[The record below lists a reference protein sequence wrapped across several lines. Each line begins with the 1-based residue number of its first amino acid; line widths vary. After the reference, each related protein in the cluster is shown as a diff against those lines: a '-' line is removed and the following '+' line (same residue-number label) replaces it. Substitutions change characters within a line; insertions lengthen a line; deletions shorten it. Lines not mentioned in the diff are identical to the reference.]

1 MIPLKRP
8 TVVFLAIAAMFFIA
22 AAVTFQVSRRNAEA
36 LSPRWSQSTAEE
48 ITAAVVSVGRR
59 VQRMQGAM
67 IQAAGDARSFLIANL
82 LDEHADRLDV
92 RLETFRLLE
101 EMAGRLDEDGHVL
114 RGTEVGI
121 QLFDAELR
129 RVAWAG
135 WPQRLDDLDHRFM
148 RGNNELL
155 YVRHAS
161 PYQLLTHITPIRFGD
176 RRLGTLLIDLPLEVN
191 YKVNNRF
198 LQSANL
204 VDDLPKHV
212 ASMVRF
218 DYYTATASLPEQ
230 IRALGNNPRAKAAL
244 PEPGADVPPESLL
257 VYAELP
263 AGITPLGRIAGDAAT
278 GLSGRVRVKS
288 VLRNSLFDV
297 VVQGRPLRY
306 FARSNH
312 DRMQIVAMLCL
323 LGALSILFIL
333 SLIHFPKRLAGPL
346 DAVKALYLVGFFA
359 LTRYMLLSVQPAV
372 FISVPKVFDPAVFAT
387 PMLGGVMRSAGD
399 LLITAIFFVT
409 ALYGVLKITRDA
421 AVRQR
426 KTDKRGAS
434 WMLVPKA
441 LVTTLI
447 LIGVFHL
454 AREFIGAVVVN
465 ANPHLLGETMRWW
478 ESHVVVLHLSTFLMI
493 AGIFLAG
500 VIVIWGV
507 HRFRGVRFA
516 NRSAML
522 ASVLILLISL
532 FLGWGSA
539 FICLMLLLFAALAP
553 RIVQREDLVST
564 VFVAFG
570 FVIIVSTATY
580 VFLNNEY
587 QELRKSFIQEKVAE
601 ITHPS
606 DNWKVF
612 ILEDVLEA
620 FSKDNTIRRTLTG
633 SPGPHLDRL
642 AFELWAGSSLSLLG
656 YTSAVY
662 VFDEADSVLSQFSVD
677 MPYRVRLAGHGER
690 METSSSQ
697 EWVVLDLTTNTPQGI
712 VRFYRGIVNIS
723 DYVARRDGH
732 RRRSIGKIVVDIP
745 FFFQNLTLAARTG
758 PRTPEV
764 LRNVQQGGISPRQEE
779 TEAILLARLH
789 RTRVMETS
797 SDVLPVGFVVGEGDI
812 AKATDLGWPI
822 LRTSGSSY
830 RFLLRETEAGSYLL
844 AGFRVPLLMQ
854 HLLRWSTILSLYF
867 FFAVAIIILIILLK
881 SITFLRAVLPTLTP
895 GRQVGFQ
902 QKLLGSFLLIALL
915 PAVFL
920 GVFAVQLIE
929 ERFVQEN
936 RKEALN
942 KVYSASKSLD
952 NLLVGELNYL
962 FDHTDVQKLLEGDAS
977 TRLNNN
983 SGRLFRVIPVSEAWG
998 REDADRTGVAALD
1011 STGVVELDRW
1021 RRMVETFTAERVFVH
1036 QENGTP
1042 YIGIFSH
1049 PLTLR
1054 IGDDIQTLVVYY
1066 ARELDGDVLAEIA
1079 DQVGAD
1085 VNIYDGGQLIASSR
1099 EGLLTGGF
1107 ISASMDAKSFVT
1119 VSLMEVSQSVTT
1131 ENAGAYRY
1139 EVAYLPTPSSRP
1151 DESAAIGLPLLFK
1164 PESFNVQ
1171 VQKATSVVLSVFA
1184 LLAAATLGLGLLLAR
1199 GIFEP
1204 LKGLL
1209 EGTQRIAQGDLTFR
1223 LPAMRHDEIGTVVAA
1238 FNEMTDKLAHS
1249 QTALEERRR
1258 YLEVILANIATGV
1271 ISTDANN
1278 RIVAVNESA
1287 ERILGI
1293 ESRDVVGLSADELA
1307 GKGVA
1312 EQFFSL
1318 VEKESDTGVR
1328 FVSSEVDIVTDG
1340 EKRTIKYVQTRLT
1353 GDDQYIGTVY
1363 VFEDLTELIRSKK
1376 LSAWVEMARQI
1387 AHEIKNPLTPI
1398 KLSTQ
1403 FMVKAHAENA
1413 KQFDKIFKEST
1424 DTIIRQVDVLRRIA
1438 SEFSSFGRSQELDV
1452 APHPVVA
1459 SVEEIIAPYRQN
1471 TEGVDI
1477 SFETVSQDYAAVLD
1491 REALRKICTNLVE
1504 NAMEA
1509 MPKGGELHVRC
1520 DEVSENGRSMVAI
1533 SFRDTGP
1540 GLSDDAK
1547 ERLFEPYFST
1557 KTTGTGLGLAICRRL
1572 SREMGGDVELVN
1584 LRNGTGVRATLYLR
1598 KV

>member
-1 MIPLKRP
+1 MMPLKQSRI
-8 TVVFLAIAAMFFIA
+8 VFLALTSILLIA
-22 AAVTFQVSRRNAEA
+22 AAVTFQISRRDAEA
-36 LSPRWSQSTAEE
+36 QRTRWTQGTAEE
-48 ITAAVVSVGRR
+48 ITAAVASVG
-59 VQRMQGAM
+59 QRIEQMQGATVR
-67 IQAAGDARSFLIANL
+67 AAGDAQAFIVANPL
-82 LDEHADRLDV
+82 GEPEDGLDTRLDA
-92 RLETFRLLE
+92 FRLLE
-101 EMAGRLDEDGHVL
+101 RLAEQLENDGHVL
-114 RGTEVGI
+114 PGTEVGI
-121 QLFDAELR
+121 QLFDVNMR

-135 WPQRLDDLDHRFM
+135 WPQRLDDLEYAFL
-148 RGNNELL
+148 RGDEELF
-155 YVRHAS
+155 YVRQMS
-161 PYQLLTHITPIRFGD
+161 PYQLLTHVTPIVVGE

-204 VDDLPKHV
+204 ADDLPEHL
-212 ASMVRF
+212 ASTVRF
-218 DYYTATASLPEQ
+218 DYYTATSSLPQ
-230 IRALGNNPRAKAAL
+230 QVQALRTNPRL
-244 PEPGADVPPESLL
+244 PERKADPGVDIPPESLL

-263 AGITPLGRIAGDAAT
+263 GSVSPLGRITGDET
-278 GLSGRVRVKS
+278 KGLSGRARVKS

-306 FARSNH
+306 FARNYQ
-312 DRMQIVAMLCL
+312 DRMQIIATLCL
-323 LGALSILFIL
+323 LSAMAILFVL
-333 SLIHFPKRLAGPL
+333 ALVHFPRRLAGPL
-346 DAVKALYLVGFFA
+346 DAVKALFLVGFFA
-359 LTRYMLLSVQPAV
+359 LARYMLLSVQPTLFV
-372 FISVPKVFDPAVFAT
+372 SMPKVFDPAVFAT
-387 PMLGGVMRSAGD
+387 PALGGVMRSAGD
-399 LLITAIFFVT
+399 LLITAVFFVT

-421 AVRQR
+421 AVRQQ
-426 KTDKRGAS
+426 KAEHHSAS
-434 WMLVPKA
+434 WLLVPKA
-441 LVTTLI
+441 LATTLI

-478 ESHVVVLHLSTFLMI
+478 EAHVLVLHLSTFLMV

-516 NRSAML
+516 SRSSIL
-522 ASVLILLISL
+522 SSVLIVLIAL
-532 FLGWGSA
+532 FLGWGA
-539 FICLMLLLFAALAP
+539 GFICLMLLLFAAFAP

-564 VFVAFG
+564 VIVAFG
-570 FVIIVSTATY
+570 FVIIVSTAAY

-587 QELRKSFIQEKVAE
+587 QQLRKSFIQEKVAE

-612 ILEDVLEA
+612 ILEDVLEE
-620 FSKDNTIRRTLTG
+620 FSKDNTIRRTITG
-633 SPGPHLDRL
+633 QPGPNLDRL
-642 AFELWAGSSLSLLG
+642 AFDLWAGSSLSLLG

-662 VFDEADSVLSQFSVD
+662 VFDEADSALSQFSVD
-677 MPYRVRLAGHGER
+677 MPYRVRLAGRGER

-697 EWVVLDLTTNTPQGI
+697 EWVVLDLTTNTPQGS

-723 DYVARRDGH
+723 DYVTGPAGL

-745 FFFQNLTLAARTG
+745 FFFQNLAWAARTG

-764 LRNVQQGGISPRQEE
+764 LRNVQEGGVAPRQEE

-789 RTRVMETS
+789 KTRVMETS

-812 AKATDLGWPI
+812 AKASDLEWPV
-822 LRTSGSSY
+822 LRTNGPSY
-830 RFLLRETEAGSYLL
+830 RFLLKEAEDGSYLL
-844 AGFRVPLLMQ
+844 AGFRVPMLMQ
-854 HLLRWSTILSLYF
+854 HLLRWSTVLSLYF

-881 SITFLRAVLPTLTP
+881 SLSLLQSALPTLTP
-895 GRQVGFQ
+895 GRQLGFQ

-929 ERFVQEN
+929 ERFLQEN

-952 NLLVGELNYL
+952 NMLVAELNYL
-962 FDHTDVQKLLEGDAS
+962 FDHTDVQTLLEGEA
-977 TRLNNN
+977 TGRLDGS
-983 SGRLFRVIPVSEAWG
+983 SGRLFRGIPVSEMWG
-998 REDADRTGVAALD
+998 GEVADSA
-1011 STGVVELDRW
+1011 SVVELDRW
-1021 RRMVETFTAERVFVH
+1021 LQMIEAFSAERVFVH
-1036 QENGTP
+1036 SENGIA
-1042 YIGIFSH
+1042 YVGIFSH

-1054 IGDDIQTLVVYY
+1054 IGENTQTLVVYY
-1066 ARELDGDVLAEIA
+1066 ARRLDGELLAEIA

-1099 EGLLTGGF
+1099 EGLLSGGF
-1107 ISASMDAKSFVT
+1107 ISALMDAESFVT
-1119 VSLMEVSQSVTT
+1119 VSLMDVSQSVTT
-1131 ENAGAYRY
+1131 EKAGAYRY
-1139 EVAYLPTPSSRP
+1139 EIAYLPTPSSRQ

-1209 EGTQRIAQGDLTFR
+1209 EGTQRIAKGDLSFR

-1238 FNEMTDKLAHS
+1238 FNDMTDQLAHS

-1271 ISTDANN
+1271 ISTDAAD

-1287 ERILGI
+1287 ERILG
-1293 ESRDVVGLSADELA
+1293 VVSAEVIGLSADELA

-1312 EQFFSL
+1312 EQFFARIDRGS
-1318 VEKESDTGVR
+1318 EGSAR
-1328 FVSSEVDIVTDG
+1328 FVSSEVDIVTGG
-1340 EKRTIKYVQTRLT
+1340 EKRTVKYMQTRLAS
-1353 GDDQYIGTVY
+1353 DDQYIGTVY
-1363 VFEDLTELIRSKK
+1363 VFEDLTELINSKK

-1403 FMVKAHAENA
+1403 FMVKAHSEKSNE
-1413 KQFDKIFKEST
+1413 FDKIFKESAE
-1424 DTIIRQVDVLRRIA
+1424 TIIHQVDVLRKIA

-1452 APHPVVA
+1452 APHPVVT
-1459 SVEEIIAPYRQN
+1459 SVEAIIAPYRKN
-1471 TEGVDI
+1471 ASGVNI
-1477 SFETVSQDYAAVLD
+1477 SFETASKDYAAVLD
-1491 REALRKICTNLVE
+1491 PEALRKICMNLVE

-1509 MPKGGELHVRC
+1509 MPKGGDLHVRC

-1533 SFRDTGP
+1533 SFRDTGK
-1540 GLSDDAK
+1540 GLDEDVM

-1584 LRNGTGVRATLYLR
+1584 LQNGGGVRATLYLR
-1598 KV
+1598 KA